1 MRLPQLLSDLIGDLQ
16 EPDVLWQAVA
26 IVASMA
32 LGWAL
37 ARVIRAQVRQRSAVV
52 TPGHEGR
59 TAAVRSFTRVLGPL
73 LILGALALS
82 RYILAHYQHVNI
94 LNVAVP
100 LASSFVVI
108 RTAFYLLRRVFARG
122 SEQLG
127 ATFQTF
133 EKVFALVVWV
143 AVALYITGVWPDII
157 HYLDRTTLP
166 IGRNKVALAD
176 ILQGGASVVV
186 LLMLALWAGTALDER
201 LMGVQGL
208 NMSLRV
214 VLARVSRALLIV
226 VAVLV
231 SLSMVGI
238 DLTVLSV
245 FGGALGVGLGL
256 GLQKIASNYV
266 SGFVIL
272 LERSLSIG
280 DMITVDKYSGIVSQ
294 INTRYTVL
302 KGLDGVDTVL
312 PNEMLISSVVQN
324 QSLSSRNIRGSTVL
338 TVAYGSDLDVVIPLL
353 ESMAAGVPRV
363 LETPGPGVSLN
374 SFKPDGFELELGFW
388 IVDPE
393 SGRGG
398 VISEINKRIYKL
410 VESGDIKLA
419 KAHLTVE
426 QVERQIATALG
437 NISQTVTN

>member
-1 MRLPQLLSDLIGDLQ
+1 MRLPQLLSDLLDDLQ
-16 EPDVLWQAVA
+16 EPGVLWQAGA
-26 IVASMA
+26 IFVSVV
-32 LGWAL
+32 LGWSL
-37 ARVIRAQVRQRSAVV
+37 ARFIRAQVRQRSA
-52 TPGHEGR
+52 TARDEGPDG
-59 TAAVRSFTRVLGPL
+59 TVRSFTRVLGPL
-73 LILGALALS
+73 LILGLLVLS
-82 RYILAHYQHVNI
+82 RYVLVTYHQRFNI

-100 LASSFVVI
+100 LVASFVVI
-108 RTAFYLLRRVFARG
+108 RAAFYLLRRVFARG
-122 SEQLG
+122 NEQLG
-127 ATFQTF
+127 ATFHTF
-133 EKVFALVVWV
+133 EKLFALVVWV
-143 AVALYITGVWPDII
+143 AVALYITGVWPDIL
-157 HYLDRTTLP
+157 HYLDHTTLP

-176 ILQGGASVVV
+176 MLQAGASVVV
-186 LLMLALWAGTALDER
+186 LLMLALWAGAALDER
-201 LMGVQGL
+201 LMRVQGL

-214 VLARVSRALLIV
+214 VLARVSRSLLIV

-280 DMITVDKYSGIVSQ
+280 DMITVDKYSGVVSQ

-324 QSLSSRNIRGSTVL
+324 QSLSSRNIRGSTTL
-338 TVAYGSDLDVVIPLL
+338 TVAYGSDLDVIIPLL
-353 ESMAAGVPRV
+353 ESLAAGVPRV
-363 LETPGPGVSLN
+363 LETPAPGVSLN

-388 IVDPE
+388 LVDPE

-398 VISEINKRIYKL
+398 VVSEINKRIYKL
-410 VESGDIKLA
+410 VQSGDIKLA
-419 KAHLTVE
+419 QSSLTLG
-426 QVERQIATALG
+426 QVNMQIASALL
-437 NISQTVTN
+437 NNSQTVTN

>member
-1 MRLPQLLSDLIGDLQ
+1 MRMPRLLFDLISDLHDPDL
-16 EPDVLWQAVA
+16 LWQPVA
-26 IVASMA
+26 IVLSIV

-37 ARVIRAQVRQRSAVV
+37 ARFIRAQVRQRSSDA
-52 TPGHEGR
+52 TNEGR
-59 TAAVRSFTRVLGPL
+59 GVAVRSFARVLGPL
-73 LILGALALS
+73 LIFGFLALS

-100 LASSFVVI
+100 LAGSFVVI

-133 EKVFALVVWV
+133 EKIFALLVW
-143 AVALYITGVWPDII
+143 AGVALYITGVWPDIV
-157 HYLDRTTLP
+157 HYLEHTMLP
-166 IGRNKVALAD
+166 IGRNKVSLAD
-176 ILQGGASVVV
+176 IAQAGASVVV
-186 LLMLALWAGTALDER
+186 LLVLALWAGTALDER

-302 KGLDGVDTVL
+302 KGLDGIDTLL

-324 QSLSSRNIRGSTVL
+324 QSLSSRNVRGSTVL
-338 TVAYGSDLDVVIPLL
+338 TVSYGSNLDVVIPLL
-353 ESMAAGVPRV
+353 QSVAAGVPRV
-363 LETPGPGVSLN
+363 LAAPAPSVSLN

-398 VISEINKRIYKL
+398 VISEINQRIYKL

-419 KAHLTVE
+419 KAGLTPE
-426 QVERQIATALG
+426 QVDKQIAAALV

>member
-1 MRLPQLLSDLIGDLQ
+1 MRLPQLLSDLLGDLQ
-16 EPDVLWQAVA
+16 EPGVLWQAVA
-26 IVASMA
+26 IVASIA
-32 LGWAL
+32 IGWAL
-37 ARVIRAQVRQRSAVV
+37 ARFIRAQVRSRSSADE
-52 TPGHEGR
+52 HEGR
-59 TAAVRSFTRVLGPL
+59 AAAVRSFARVLGPL
-73 LILGALALS
+73 LILGLLFLS
-82 RYILAHYQHVNI
+82 RYILSRYQHVNI

-100 LASSFVVI
+100 LASSFVLI

-122 SEQLG
+122 GGQLG
-127 ATFQTF
+127 AAFQTF
-133 EKVFALVVWV
+133 EKVFALLVWL
-143 AVALYITGVWPDII
+143 AVALYITGVWPDIV
-157 HYLDRTTLP
+157 HYLEHTTLP

-176 ILQGGASVVV
+176 MLQAGASVVV
-186 LLMLALWAGTALDER
+186 LLILALWAGAALDER

-280 DMITVDKYSGIVSQ
+280 DMITVDKYSGIVSH

-324 QSLSSRNIRGSTVL
+324 QSLSSRHIRGSTVL
-338 TVAYGSDLDVVIPLL
+338 TVAYGSNLDVVIPLL
-353 ESMAAGVPRV
+353 ESLAVGIPRV
-363 LETPGPGVSLN
+363 LETPAPGVSLN

-388 IVDPE
+388 VVDPE
-393 SGRGG
+393 SGKGG
-398 VISEINKRIYKL
+398 VVSEINKRIYKL
-410 VESGDIKLA
+410 VQSGDIKLA
-419 KAHLTVE
+419 QPALDPRV
-426 QVERQIATALG
+426 VDAQIASALA

>member
-1 MRLPQLLSDLIGDLQ
+1 MPLPKLLSDLISDLRD
-16 EPDVLWQAVA
+16 PDLLWQPLA
-26 IVASMA
+26 IVLSITI
-32 LGWAL
+32 GWAL
-37 ARVIRAQVRQRSAVV
+37 ARFIRAQVRSRSSDAEN
-52 TPGHEGR
+52 EGR
-59 TAAVRSFTRVLGPL
+59 GVAMRSFARVLGPL
-73 LILGALALS
+73 LILGLLFLS
-82 RYILAHYQHVNI
+82 RYVLSRYQHVNI

-100 LASSFVVI
+100 LAASFVLI

-122 SEQLG
+122 GGQLG
-127 ATFQTF
+127 AAFQTF
-133 EKVFALVVWV
+133 EKVFALLVWG

-157 HYLDRTTLP
+157 HYLEHTTLP

-176 ILQGGASVVV
+176 ILQAAASVVV
-186 LLMLALWAGTALDER
+186 LLVLALWAGAALDER

-324 QSLSSRNIRGSTVL
+324 QSLSSRNIRGSTTV

-353 ESMAAGVPRV
+353 ESLAVGIPRV
-363 LETPGPGVSLN
+363 LETPAPGVSLN
-374 SFKPDGFELELGFW
+374 AFKPDGFELELGFW
-388 IVDPE
+388 VVDPE
-393 SGRGG
+393 SGKGG
-398 VISEINKRIYKL
+398 VVSEINKRIYKL
-410 VESGDIKLA
+410 VQSGDIKLA
-419 KAHLTVE
+419 QPALDPRV
-426 QVERQIATALG
+426 VDAQIASARA
-437 NISQTVTN
+437 NFSQSVTN

>member
-1 MRLPQLLSDLIGDLQ
+1 MRLPRLLSDLIGDLQ
-16 EPDVLWQAVA
+16 EPGVLWQAFA
-26 IVASMA
+26 IVASIA
-32 LGWAL
+32 LGWGL
-37 ARVIRAQVRQRSAVV
+37 ARFIRAQVRRRSDAANGG
-52 TPGHEGR
+52 TGGHV
-59 TAAVRSFTRVLGPL
+59 AVRSFARVLGPL
-73 LILGALALS
+73 LILGFLALS
-82 RYILAHYQHVNI
+82 RYVLGNYQHVNI

-100 LASSFVVI
+100 LASSFVLI

-127 ATFQTF
+127 AAFQTF

-157 HYLDRTTLP
+157 RYLEHTTLP
-166 IGRNKVALAD
+166 IGRNKVPLAD
-176 ILQGGASVVV
+176 ILQAAASVVV
-186 LLMLALWAGTALDER
+186 LLMLALWAGAALDER

-231 SLSMVGI
+231 SLSLVGI

-353 ESMAAGVPRV
+353 QSVAAGVPRV
-363 LETPGPGVSLN
+363 QETPAPAVSLN

-398 VISEINKRIYKL
+398 VISEINQRIYRL

-419 KAHLTVE
+419 KAALTPE
-426 QVERQIATALG
+426 QVDKQIAAALV